1 MADPSSAIGLF
12 SIGESPIGGGVIP
25 PFNFDY
31 ERTILSQYANSPTI
45 RQLIKNMD
53 AYINPRVN
61 IYNFYSLVWNV
72 DTAVGYGLDVW
83 GRIVGVGRVLEI
95 ATVDFFGFTGPFGV
109 SGEPFNQAPFYHGQ
123 TLTAN
128 YALLDG
134 PYRALILAKALANIS
149 NATIPSINQILINL
163 FGPNGLLPVAGNS
176 YVTDGEDMTMT
187 FTFGS
192 ALDPVQTAIVYQSG
206 VLPRPCG
213 VLATIVEL

>member
-134 PYRALILAKALANIS
+134 PYRALILAKALANITDG
-149 NATIPSINQILINL
+149 AIPSLNAILLRL
-163 FGPNGLLPVAGNS
+163 FPNRGDAF
-176 YVTDGEDMTMT
+176 VTDDGGMAMTYT
-187 FTFGS
+187 FKF
-192 ALDPVQTAIVYQSG
+192 ALTAVEAAIVTQSG
-206 VLPRPCG
+206 VLPKPDG
-213 VLATIVEL
+213 VTVTYVQAF